1 MSDRTKNSAKNI
13 KVGLIYKIVNLVV
26 KFALRTVFIYSL
38 GQAYVGINGVFS
50 NILSVL
56 SLTELGIGSAIV
68 YDLYKPISTADEE
81 SITQLLNF
89 YKKVYAI
96 IGITILGIGF
106 CICPFLNHIITG
118 VPDVDNIQTIYILT
132 LISTASSYFFAH
144 YSSLMQ
150 AYQKQHIIDIYYMF
164 GSLIKTCIEIILLIA
179 FKSYI
184 LYLLFDIM
192 INLTINFMI
201 ARKTIQL
208 YPFIRNKVIELPLS
222 RIKKIFC
229 NALSVFSIRI
239 ASTIVN
245 TTDNILISSM
255 ISTPVAGS
263 YSTYLLVVVSVQQ
276 IVYTLKT
283 GVMASVGNLCATS
296 DFARKQRIFN
306 ILRFIYAWIN
316 CVVVTC
322 FLVLLSPFI
331 KLWAGNSYEL
341 PYYVV
346 VVIVINY
353 LLRGVQWSVE
363 VFYHADGLYRHF
375 RIKPWAEVVINIIC
389 SIVLCNYIGIVGI
402 VLGTTI
408 SEIATTFWYDI
419 FITNKYSLHGSLK
432 EYWKSTIYYLLTIFV
447 LSVLTVI
454 ITNQIRIDNPLIDII
469 VKFFIVSIFSVLG
482 FMLPFIRTP
491 ELKYCLNYIKKLHDR
506 IRKQ

>member
-239 ASTIVN
+239 AC
-245 TTDNILISSM
+245 
-255 ISTPVAGS
+255 P
-263 YSTYLLVVVSVQQ
+263 
-276 IVYTLKT
+276 
-283 GVMASVGNLCATS
+283 
-296 DFARKQRIFN
+296 
-306 ILRFIYAWIN
+306 
-316 CVVVTC
+316 
-322 FLVLLSPFI
+322 
-331 KLWAGNSYEL
+331 
-341 PYYVV
+341 
-346 VVIVINY
+346 
-353 LLRGVQWSVE
+353 
-363 VFYHADGLYRHF
+363 
-375 RIKPWAEVVINIIC
+375 
-389 SIVLCNYIGIVGI
+389 
-402 VLGTTI
+402 
-408 SEIATTFWYDI
+408 
-419 FITNKYSLHGSLK
+419 
-432 EYWKSTIYYLLTIFV
+432 
-447 LSVLTVI
+447 
-454 ITNQIRIDNPLIDII
+454 
-469 VKFFIVSIFSVLG
+469 
-482 FMLPFIRTP
+482 
-491 ELKYCLNYIKKLHDR
+491 
-506 IRKQ
+506 